1 MPTKDKETDRI
12 NTRINH
18 DIKAR
23 AQNELAKNGLTISE
37 YMRIVLTGVANYGLP
52 THFAQPSKEV
62 IASILEM
69 TDVVS
74 GNKKPENV
82 AHSREELNQ
91 MLES

>member
-1 MPTKDKETDRI
+1 MQTKGKETDRI

-18 DIKAR
+18 DIKVR
-23 AQNELAKNGLTISE
+23 AQSELTKNGLTISE

-52 THFAQPSKEV
+52 THFAQPSEDV
-62 IASILEM
+62 VASILEM

-74 GNKKPENV
+74 GNKAPENV
-82 AHSREELNQ
+82 AHSRDELNR